1 MLIYYMVDIDDPQDQ
16 GYAFLDIEKFLE
28 DWNADM
34 DTEYTTLKEFN
45 DTEEYRTIHVI
56 NTDNIDH

>member
-1 MLIYYMVDIDDPQDQ
+1 MLIYYMLDHDDEPNQ

-34 DTEYTTLKEFN
+34 DTEYTTVREFN
-45 DTEEYRTIHVI
+45 DTEEYRTIHTI